1 VRNLVLCSA
10 FLFLPSAFRVCAQS
24 VLAPP
29 PPEFSRQ
36 GQTFRSA
43 GTNLLEVGQP
53 QTTNAVATNEVLNP
67 TPAPSTA
74 PARGLLDWGPIH
86 LHPHP
91 FYRIT
96 YGNGI
101 QSSPG
106 NPTKTLINELS
117 PGIGID
123 IGTHWHLDYTPTLR
137 FYSSSS
143 FRDTVDQS
151 VNFAGGL
158 AYENWVFGLSQGYS
172 SSSDP
177 LAETGAQTDQE
188 TYHTALKASCLLN
201 SYLSLD
207 LGFNQDFRFVSQ
219 NVSTQQVLQLQQ
231 LSDSQTWTVNGG
243 LNYQFS
249 PGLHAGFNIVVG
261 YDSVQIGS
269 DMSHEQFQLN
279 LNWHPGQKLTFF
291 ISGGFE
297 DRQFLDSR
305 APDTIN
311 PIFNGTL
318 RYQLFE
324 ATGFS
329 LAASH
334 TIAPSYYNNQIT
346 EATDFSGAVRQRF
359 FGHLFLDLTGGYR
372 TTSYQTTTATQRVHR
387 RDDFAFFDIRITCPF
402 LKNGTVSVFYDTSEN
417 SSSQSGF
424 AYASEQVGL
433 EVGYR
438 F

>member
-1 VRNLVLCSA
+1 L
-10 FLFLPSAFRVCAQS
+10 SAFRPAVFAQS

-53 QTTNAVATNEVLNP
+53 QSTNAVSTNEI
-67 TPAPSTA
+67 TTA
-74 PARGLLDWGPIH
+74 PAVLPSTTPPQRMLDWGPIH
-86 LHPHP
+86 LHPHML
-91 FYRIT
+91 YRVT

-101 QSSPG
+101 LASPG
-106 NPTKTLINELS
+106 NAEKTFVNEVA
-117 PGIGID
+117 PGIAID
-123 IGTHWHLDYTPTLR
+123 LGTHWHLDYTPTLR
-137 FYSSSS
+137 FYSSSE
-143 FRDTVDQS
+143 FRDTVDHS
-151 VNFAGGL
+151 VNFSGGL
-158 AYENWVFGLSQGYS
+158 AYENWMFGLSQGYAS
-172 SSSDP
+172 TSEP
-177 LAETGAQTDQE
+177 RVETGGQTDQE
-188 TYHTALKASCLLN
+188 TFNTALNASCLLN
-201 SYLSLD
+201 SYWSLN

-231 LSDSQTWTVNGG
+231 LSDSRTWSVNSG

-249 PGLHAGFNIVVG
+249 PGLHAGFNVVLG

-269 DMSHEQFQLN
+269 DMTHEQFQLN

-311 PIFNGTL
+311 PIFNGSL
-318 RYQLFE
+318 LYQLFE

-329 LAASH
+329 LTASH
-334 TIAPSYYNNQIT
+334 AIAPSYYNNQIT
-346 EATDFSGAVRQRF
+346 ESTDFSGAVRQRF

-372 TTSYQTTTATQRVHR
+372 TSSYQTTTIFQRVHR
-387 RDDFAFFDIRITCPF
+387 RDNYTFFNIRLTCPF
-402 LKNGTVSVFYDTSEN
+402 LQKGTASIFYDTSEN
-417 SSSQSGF
+417 SSSDSGF
-424 AYASEQVGL
+424 GYSSNQAGL
-433 EVGYR
+433 ELGYH